1 MSATKHPEKSKTKL
15 GTPFVT
21 STMGL
26 PHAVIV
32 IAYGIDTYVVG
43 VWSFGHEKPPRRT
56 CRVDFDESLPPL
68 RTRLLK
74 VAATLFGRLLV
85 VLSSP

>member
-43 VWSFGHEKPPRRT
+43 VWSNALGMRNRHEEHAEWT
-56 CRVDFDESLPPL
+56 LTRVYLHS
-68 RTRLLK
+68 
-74 VAATLFGRLLV
+74 GRV
-85 VLSSP
+85 C